1 MIVECDKCGERKYLS
16 EPVFYENDY
25 YCKSCK
31 SLLTLPERETP
42 KTVKRNS
49 MALAIH
55 QALIVLVAGF
65 LVLSVMG
72 SSRAEAKAEDRP
84 DTPLEGIIAV
94 LSGAPLNPVELLDD
108 VQEIAAQYERSVVSE
123 SLMAM
128 RVLERVR
135 YVPPVTEPTN
145 NMAYFPSY
153 QYPLFP
159 EYLNWKY
166 SQFEY
171 TVDEHGII
179 YTGTAGPTDDSYQ

>member
-1 MIVECDKCGERKYLS
+1 MIVECEKCGERKYLS
-16 EPVFYENDY
+16 EPLLYDKYF
-25 YCKSCK
+25 CKSCK
-31 SLLTLPERETP
+31 SVLVLPEKEAP
-42 KTVKRNS
+42 ETVKQNS
-49 MALAIH
+49 FSLAIH

-65 LVLSVMG
+65 LVLSLTG

-94 LSGAPLNPVELLDD
+94 LSGAPLNPVGLLDD
-108 VQEIAAQYERSVVSE
+108 VQEVAAQYERSVVSE

-128 RVLERVR
+128 RVLERVHDI
-135 YVPPVTEPTN
+135 PPVTEPTN

-166 SQFEY
+166 SQFKY

-179 YTGTAGPTDDSYQ
+179 YTGTAGSCQ